1 MRKLLYLF
9 AFLLP
14 WALRRRLLIAVFGYT
29 IDPTS
34 HIGLAWVMPERL
46 IMEPHSTI
54 GTLTVCKGLK
64 FLHLKQNS
72 LIGRGNWIT
81 GFPLGSSK
89 HFAHERDRQPELIMG
104 EHSAITNRHIIDCTN
119 RISVGA
125 FATVAG
131 FRSQILTHSVDLE
144 KCRQSSAPVTI
155 GDYAFVGTDCILLGG
170 SSLPDHSV
178 LGAKSLLNKQYSEP
192 FWLYAG
198 NPARPVDRLSED
210 MGYFKRQVG
219 FVV

>member
-1 MRKLLYLF
+1 
-9 AFLLP
+9 
-14 WALRRRLLIAVFGYT
+14 
-29 IDPTS
+29 
-34 HIGLAWVMPERL
+34 
-46 IMEPHSTI
+46 MEANSTI

-72 LIGRGNWIT
+72 SIGRANWIT
-81 GFPLGSSK
+81 GSPLG
-89 HFAHERDRQPELIMG
+89 HQRHYRHQHDRRPELIVG
-104 EHSAITNRHIIDCTN
+104 EHSAITNRHLIDCTN
-119 RISVGA
+119 SVTIGA
-125 FATVAG
+125 FTTFAG
-131 FRSQILTHSVDLE
+131 FRSQILTHSIELE
-144 KCRQSSAPVTI
+144 NCRQSSAPVTI
-155 GDYAFVGTDCILLGG
+155 GDYSFIGTDCVLLGG

-219 FVV
+219 FVD